1 MAVTILT
8 EVNNYGIIGKWEV
21 EELPCGSIKKI
32 RKLGE
37 PYNNKNGEVRVY
49 KQVSKPTTEGTAR
62 KVATRTEVDI
72 KKQEFAEQLDRWL
85 LANEDK
91 CDD

>member
-1 MAVTILT
+1 MVLTILT
-8 EVNNYGIIGKWEV
+8 EINSYGVIGKWEV
-21 EELPCGSIKKI
+21 EELPCGGIKKI

-37 PYNNKNGEVRVY
+37 PYNNKNGKVFVY
-49 KQVSKPTTEGTAR
+49 KQVSKPTTESSPQ
-62 KVATRTEVDI
+62 KIATRTELDI
-72 KKQEFAEQLDRWL
+72 KKQEIKEQLERWL